1 MDEFAKNPN
10 FIDFT
15 ANYILSRKEPARGS
29 REEKSS
35 NSCAELYEF
44 SQYRIHC
51 LHNLQRDYLRTPH
64 VCQLPN

>member
-15 ANYILSRKEPARGS
+15 ANYILSGKEPARGS